1 MLKNEHGSL
10 IPTNNNT
17 CKYLQELLIIKVF
30 FMKNHQFIVQFF
42 LNLFKHNT
50 QLSEFIE

>member
-30 FMKNHQFIVQFF
+30 FMKKTSVYCSIFSQFI
-42 LNLFKHNT
+42 
-50 QLSEFIE
+50 